1 MTKKES
7 ELLTLIF
14 EQDRLIQLL
23 RSKLANLRDKL

>member
-14 EQDRLIQLL
+14 EQDKLIQLL
-23 RSKLANLRDKL
+23 RSKLANLRGKL

>member
-23 RSKLANLRDKL
+23 RSKLANLRGKL